1 MNDPDSSPR
10 VGQLVKILRGK
21 DTGQYSVIVE
31 VVDHRFVKIADGDRR
46 KFDRAKKKN
55 VIHLELQDF
64 ISPEITRSLEEAG
77 RVTNGK
83 LRFAIAKFLEQ
94 QVVEL
99 QKGD

>member
-1 MNDPDSSPR
+1 MR
-10 VGQLVKILRGK
+10 ILRGK
-21 DTGQYSVIVE
+21 DVDHYSVIVE
-31 VVDHRFVKIADGDRR
+31 VINERFVLIADGDRR

-55 VIHLELQDF
+55 VNHLELQDF

-94 QVVEL
+94 QVI
-99 QKGD
+99 D

>member
-1 MNDPDSSPR
+1 M
-10 VGQLVKILRGK
+10 KILRGK
-21 DTGQYSVIVE
+21 DVDHYSVIVE
-31 VVDHRFVKIADGDRR
+31 VINERFVLIADGDRR

-55 VIHLELQDF
+55 VNHLELQDF

-94 QVVEL
+94 QVI
-99 QKGD
+99 D

>member
-21 DTGQYSVIVE
+21 DADQYSVIVE
-31 VVDHRFVKIADGDRR
+31 VIDGRCVRIADGDRR

-55 VIHLELQDF
+55 IIHLELQDF
-64 ISPEITRSLEEAG
+64 ISPEITRSINEAG

-83 LRFAIAKFLEQ
+83 LRFAIAKFLEE
-94 QVVEL
+94 QVI
-99 QKGD
+99 D

>member
-21 DTGQYSVIVE
+21 DADQYSVIVE
-31 VVDHRFVKIADGDRR
+31 VIDGRFVRIADGDRR

-55 VIHLELQDF
+55 IIHLELQDF
-64 ISPEITRSLEEAG
+64 ISPEITRSINEAG

-94 QVVEL
+94 QMIE
-99 QKGD
+99 